1 LLTYL
6 GLTHLSN
13 QDLSLLSLVAV
24 CLSIA
29 LGWVMDLIMR
39 NVGFGVF
46 GNCFISL
53 LGIATGLAGFHYVYR
68 QYTLVTI
75 PITLFFVVAS
85 IMSLLVI
92 LSWLRR
98 TLKL

>member
-6 GLTHLSN
+6 GLTHLTDK
-13 QDLSLLSLVAV
+13 DLWLLGLVAV
-24 CLSIA
+24 CFSIA
-29 LGWVMDLIMR
+29 LGWAMDLIMR
-39 NVGFGVF
+39 HVGFGTF
-46 GNCFISL
+46 GNCIISL

-68 QYTLVTI
+68 QYTLTKV